1 MFDDLNT
8 RLEDAKRQVDQQQ
21 RLKQKLPLARENLTK
36 EAHRLR
42 MLEYQLQQV
51 TDDLTALE
59 SVTLSSFVEWLLG
72 RKERKLTE
80 GREEVAE
87 LQKNYDECVDTIAT
101 LDKELHELEQ
111 QLEQLGNVD
120 ETYQTLCDD
129 IRRLIIEEGTD
140 ASGRLG
146 SLTEGLGRAKTE
158 IRKVKTAI
166 QTGEHLLER
175 LCSMTRTAGRARNNT
190 VRSTGVGAIAA
201 VATNAINR
209 RGVRGSV
216 NRAEEGLARFGQ
228 ILGELDLSSDTPT
241 DLALAGLGPVICA
254 SCAEL
259 SVGGAIRDRGAAGPF
274 LDTVQEAIG
283 HLREKSKEMEQ
294 HIRDIEQEQRT
305 LIENA

>member
-1 MFDDLNT
+1 MYDDLNT
-8 RLEDAKRQVDQQQ
+8 RLEDAKRQLDRQQ

-36 EAHRLR
+36 DAHRLR

-51 TDDLTALE
+51 TEDLAALE

-80 GREEVAE
+80 GREKVGE
-87 LQKNYDECVDTIAT
+87 LQKNHDECVGTIAT

-129 IRRLIIEEGTD
+129 KRRLIIEQGAD

-146 SLTEGLGRAKTE
+146 SLAEGLGKAKIE

-175 LCSMTRTAGRARNNT
+175 LCSMTRNAGRARNNT

-201 VATNAINR
+201 IATNAINR

-216 NRAEEGLARFGQ
+216 NHAEEGLARFGQ
-228 ILGELDLSSDTPT
+228 ILGELDLSSDSLT
-241 DLALAGLGPVICA
+241 DLSLAGLGPVISA

-259 SVGGAIRDRGAAGPF
+259 SVGGAIRDCGAAGPF

-283 HLREKSKEMEQ
+283 HLREKSKQMEQ